1 VTTFREFGCNLPSVE
16 QTRRQQL
23 ESYLLSRALESP
35 EFRDRLLAN
44 PKETIENETGLRF
57 PGTVAVFI
65 HEEKLSELHVVLP
78 VELVTSFDQVGK
90 APLWKRMFRSNRW

>member
-1 VTTFREFGCNLPSVE
+1 MTTFPADGCTVRNVE
-16 QTRRQQL
+16 QTRRQRL
-23 ESYLLSRALESP
+23 ESYLLSRALDSP

-57 PGTVAVFI
+57 PSTVAVFV

-78 VELVTSFDQVGK
+78 VELVTSLDQLGK
-90 APLWKRMFRSNRW
+90 ASLWKRMFRSHRW